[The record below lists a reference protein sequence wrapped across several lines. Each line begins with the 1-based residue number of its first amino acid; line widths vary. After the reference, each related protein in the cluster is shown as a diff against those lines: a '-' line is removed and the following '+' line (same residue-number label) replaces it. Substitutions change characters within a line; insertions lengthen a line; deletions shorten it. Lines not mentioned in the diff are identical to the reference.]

1 MLLFCYNNDVIM
13 MSLLLQASAIKDTAS
28 KTAFRMKLNISLHAP
43 LIIIPYKSPNSNGT
57 IHIDLGDFNISNRFL
72 HGYDIHDT
80 RGSVV
85 SLDSAQTILD
95 RIEVKTSSIYV
106 CRECYVEGVAEGI
119 AVRSDIMEPLE
130 FTAVVMRNLCPGQT
144 LLFPD
149 VSIKLNLENEIQ
161 V

>member
-1 MLLFCYNNDVIM
+1 M

-43 LIIIPYKSPNSNGT
+43 LIIIPYKSPNSSGT

-72 HGYDIHDT
+72 HGYDVHDT

-85 SLDSAQTILD
+85 SLDSAHTILD
-95 RIEVKTSSIYV
+95 RIEIKTSSIYV
-106 CRECYVEGVAEGI
+106 CRECHMKGVAEGI
-119 AVRSDIMEPLE
+119 AVRSDIMDPLE
-130 FTAVVMRNLCPGQT
+130 FTAVVTRNLSPGQT

-161 V
+161 VQYHVKVM